1 MHANAWVLHF
11 SDQTDTGDL
20 AGKLEQPGYQP
31 LPATTREDAVRI
43 VTGRYPDIAIV
54 NIAASGEGA
63 LFRWDLHEFRPDGQL
78 PTIVIGGEAGVVEDK
93 LQVEHLPAAFRD

>member
-1 MHANAWVLHF
+1 MHANARVLLF

-20 AGKLEQPGYQP
+20 AGKLEQRGYQP

-54 NIAASGEGA
+54 NTAASEEGA
-63 LFRWDLHEFRPDGQL
+63 LFRWDLHELRPDGQL
-78 PTIVIGGEAGVVEDK
+78 PTIVIGGETGVVEDK
-93 LQVEHLPAAFRD
+93 LQVEHPPAAFRD